1 MTYHR
6 SMLRV
11 LVFTVP
17 FVALAG
23 LTVLLEQVD
32 AGAGATFAAFG
43 LIAVLTG
50 SAIGYFS
57 DRLAGPRQR
66 GRGASANRS

>member
-1 MTYHR
+1 VTYTPN
-6 SMLRV
+6 MLRV
-11 LVFTVP
+11 LVFAVP

-23 LTVLLEQVD
+23 LTVVLKRIGAD
-32 AGAGATFAAFG
+32 AGVLFAGFA

-57 DRLAGPRQR
+57 DRLTGPRS
-66 GRGASANRS
+66 GGGSTS

>member
-1 MTYHR
+1 
-6 SMLRV
+6 MLRA
-11 LVFTVP
+11 LVFAVP

-23 LTVLLEQVD
+23 LTVVLKRVGAD
-32 AGAGATFAAFG
+32 AGVLFAAFA

-57 DRLAGPRQR
+57 DRLTGPRP
-66 GRGASANRS
+66 GGGSPS